1 VTVQGAYASHDVE
14 QVTKATIGEGTVTIR
29 NEAKQKQD
37 VAAINRDVT
46 QSQVIT
52 KGEREGV
59 QVYGTDISFKAAAG
73 GMKVV
78 ERALGHGHATERQE
92 PLGRRPADM

>member
-1 VTVQGAYASHDVE
+1 
-14 QVTKATIGEGTVTIR
+14 
-29 NEAKQKQD
+29 
-37 VAAINRDVT
+37 VAAINRDAA

-92 PLGRRPADM
+92 PLGKRPVEVQRSVNAAAFLVLLAGAAQARVVSADL